1 MASRTIEAALLG
13 RLERGEYVV
22 NESAVAEAM
31 VASGVLV
38 ALQPGNLYAAFVEQD
53 ESPARYDLA

>member
-1 MASRTIEAALLG
+1 MASRIIEAALLR

-22 NESAVAEAM
+22 DESAVAEAM

-38 ALQPGNLYAAFVEQD
+38 ALQIGNLFTMLVEND
-53 ESPARYDLA
+53 ESPARHDLA

>member
-1 MASRTIEAALLG
+1 MTRTRIVRALLR

-22 NESAVAEAM
+22 DERAVAEAM

-38 ALQPGNLYAAFVEQD
+38 ALETGDLVAMLVEDDDPGAARDV
-53 ESPARYDLA
+53 A